1 MATLDTDAQ
10 ELAYWLALNPSN
22 KLIPTRKVVA
32 AYDQLGSMEELWK
45 ATTDRLKNIGL
56 TEKEIKD
63 FINYKLKH
71 NHQYLMQQISSAIKD
86 KVRIIR
92 ITDQLYPQQ
101 LKETVGTVIEPPL
114 LLFHKGS
121 FLNFDNFVAIVGTR
135 ESSSRGRSIARRLA
149 KEIAAKGYVVA
160 SGLAR
165 GIDTQ
170 AHEGALEA
178 YNGKTVAVL
187 AWMKPLYP
195 RENVELLK
203 DIQKRGAVI
212 SENYLRPREKYA
224 PAEFVLR
231 NRIISGISRVLIA
244 VETDEKGGTI
254 HQVNLALSQGRTVFA
269 VTPDD
274 NPRARRGYDTLIE
287 KGALPCREVDD
298 VLHFLQYNKPKM
310 SRISLDS
317 FEKI

>member
-1 MATLDTDAQ
+1 
-10 ELAYWLALNPSN
+10 
-22 KLIPTRKVVA
+22 
-32 AYDQLGSMEELWK
+32 LWK
-45 ATTDRLKNIGL
+45 ATTDRLKTIGL
-56 TEKEIKD
+56 TETEIKT

-71 NHQYLMQQISSAIKD
+71 DHQYQMHQISSAIKD

-92 ITDQLYPQQ
+92 ITDQQYPQQ
-101 LKETVGTVIEPPL
+101 LKETVGALVEPPL
-114 LLFHKGS
+114 LLFHKGAL
-121 FLNFDNFVAIVGTR
+121 LNFDNLVAIVGTR

-149 KEIAAKGYVVA
+149 KELAEKGYVIA

-178 YNGKTVAVL
+178 YNGKTISVL
-187 AWMKPLYP
+187 AWMKPVYP
-195 RENVELLK
+195 RENVELLE
-203 DIQKRGAVI
+203 DIQQRGAVM
-212 SENYLRPREKYA
+212 SENYLRPRQKYS

-244 VETDEKGGTI
+244 VETDEKGGTV
-254 HQVNLALSQGRTVFA
+254 HQVNLALSQGRTVFT

-274 NPRARRGYDTLIE
+274 NPRARRGYDTLME
-287 KGALPCREVDD
+287 KGALPLREVDD
-298 VLHFLQYNKPKM
+298 VLHFLQYNKPKI